1 MSGESIQSNSGRLEM
16 TDTIKRLW
24 ELVSVSLDKLEKLRL
39 QNQEL
44 LNRNNK
50 LEQSLGD
57 KDSNFYDIVNQ
68 KSEFEL
74 KIHELNKKNQ
84 ELESKLNDFENLSGE
99 IDFLNLELKKSE
111 EKFKELESVYILS
124 QEKSK
129 FVSVLDDELS
139 KEKEVNAALIL
150 EKTKLE
156 QEVARLTPVEKNISI
171 VSKELAHKNLVLNE
185 RADEI
190 EILKIRIAELDNTIF
205 KYKNIERNLDKEIQ
219 SKNEVLRNFETY
231 KNDNE
236 LAINDLKSELS
247 KRDELIN
254 TLQNEIDDIYL
265 PKIKVL
271 ESHIK
276 ENDNL
281 ITELNSQIDVFI
293 SKNIE
298 LNRKIS
304 DFEKSLKSRLE
315 NHEGMID
322 KESEPRTYIDYIV
335 GNEQELVSGLDNSL
349 IIKDIEIKA
358 LTSRL
363 NELEKLIEE
372 KNESIKLLNSG
383 LKDDIADD
391 FIELKKINNELM
403 LRCEELSKENTKL
416 NETVLEVT
424 EKNSHYTDL
433 LNRIKEAFLAIFPD
447 DESLE
452 IENLP
457 ERIKYIE
464 NDVSELRRLNSD
476 LKSDLALL
484 MNEKES
490 LVQSLQHSKDDLSS
504 KDKVLNDYKD
514 EVHSLM
520 DKILRI
526 NTILKEKSLLVDEQA
541 IKIDELKSIIKNIS
555 EQLIQKDKELTELKS
570 VEGKSLQIILD
581 EEPTE
586 KINELQDKI
595 SDSLKIIE
603 NLSNDLIEKSE
614 SLKISEKIND
624 EYKSKI
630 ESLELLVK
638 TRYEQISLLENQLNR
653 MIDEKNDDV
662 LRKIEL
668 NGRIDDY
675 LQVIDKYL
683 ASTPKS

>member
-293 SKNIE
+293 STNIE

-335 GNEQELVSGLDNSL
+335 GNEQELVSGSDNSL

-433 LNRIKEAFLAIFPD
+433 LIRIKEAFLAIFPD

-452 IENLP
+452 IVNLP

-490 LVQSLQHSKDDLSS
+490 LIQSLQHSKDDLSS

-541 IKIDELKSIIKNIS
+541 SKIDELKSIIKNIS

-570 VEGKSLQIILD
+570 VEGKSLQIIVD

>member
-372 KNESIKLLNSG
+372 KNESI
-383 LKDDIADD
+383 
-391 FIELKKINNELM
+391 
-403 LRCEELSKENTKL
+403 
-416 NETVLEVT
+416 
-424 EKNSHYTDL
+424 
-433 LNRIKEAFLAIFPD
+433 
-447 DESLE
+447 
-452 IENLP
+452 
-457 ERIKYIE
+457 
-464 NDVSELRRLNSD
+464 
-476 LKSDLALL
+476 
-484 MNEKES
+484 
-490 LVQSLQHSKDDLSS
+490 
-504 KDKVLNDYKD
+504 
-514 EVHSLM
+514 
-520 DKILRI
+520 
-526 NTILKEKSLLVDEQA
+526 
-541 IKIDELKSIIKNIS
+541 
-555 EQLIQKDKELTELKS
+555 
-570 VEGKSLQIILD
+570 
-581 EEPTE
+581 
-586 KINELQDKI
+586 
-595 SDSLKIIE
+595 
-603 NLSNDLIEKSE
+603 
-614 SLKISEKIND
+614 
-624 EYKSKI
+624 
-630 ESLELLVK
+630 
-638 TRYEQISLLENQLNR
+638 
-653 MIDEKNDDV
+653 
-662 LRKIEL
+662 
-668 NGRIDDY
+668 
-675 LQVIDKYL
+675 
-683 ASTPKS
+683 

>member
-1 MSGESIQSNSGRLEM
+1 M
-16 TDTIKRLW
+16 
-24 ELVSVSLDKLEKLRL
+24 
-39 QNQEL
+39 
-44 LNRNNK
+44 
-50 LEQSLGD
+50 
-57 KDSNFYDIVNQ
+57 
-68 KSEFEL
+68 
-74 KIHELNKKNQ
+74 
-84 ELESKLNDFENLSGE
+84 
-99 IDFLNLELKKSE
+99 
-111 EKFKELESVYILS
+111 
-124 QEKSK
+124 
-129 FVSVLDDELS
+129 
-139 KEKEVNAALIL
+139 
-150 EKTKLE
+150 
-156 QEVARLTPVEKNISI
+156 
-171 VSKELAHKNLVLNE
+171 
-185 RADEI
+185 
-190 EILKIRIAELDNTIF
+190 
-205 KYKNIERNLDKEIQ
+205 
-219 SKNEVLRNFETY
+219 
-231 KNDNE
+231 
-236 LAINDLKSELS
+236 
-247 KRDELIN
+247 
-254 TLQNEIDDIYL
+254 
-265 PKIKVL
+265 
-271 ESHIK
+271 
-276 ENDNL
+276 
-281 ITELNSQIDVFI
+281 
-293 SKNIE
+293 
-298 LNRKIS
+298 
-304 DFEKSLKSRLE
+304 
-315 NHEGMID
+315 
-322 KESEPRTYIDYIV
+322 
-335 GNEQELVSGLDNSL
+335 
-349 IIKDIEIKA
+349 
-358 LTSRL
+358 
-363 NELEKLIEE
+363 
-372 KNESIKLLNSG
+372 
-383 LKDDIADD
+383 
-391 FIELKKINNELM
+391 KKINNELM